1 MKVNDQKAGQI
12 VPLAA
17 QRAASSSEKAPTSA
31 TEPTEKVSV
40 SSSSDAVA
48 LRAAEGAAA
57 ASRAQR
63 VQEIISAVKN
73 GQYYPSPQ
81 QIANQ
86 LVSEAEIEA
95 KLRAL
100 LG

>member
-1 MKVNDQKAGQI
+1 MKVTDQKSGQI

-17 QRAASSSEKAPTSA
+17 QRAAAPTQKAEAS
-31 TEPTEKVSV
+31 EGPKEKVSV
-40 SSSSDAVA
+40 SKVA
-48 LRAAEGAAA
+48 EVDLASAQSIAAT
-57 ASRAQR
+57 SRAQR
-63 VQEIISAVKN
+63 VQDVIAAVKS

-86 LVSEAEIEA
+86 LVSQAEIEA

-100 LG
+100 LQ

>member
-1 MKVNDQKAGQI
+1 MKVIDQKAGQI

-17 QRAASSSEKAPTSA
+17 QRAAAPPEKAEAPG
-31 TEPTEKVSV
+31 PKEKVSV
-40 SSSSDAVA
+40 SKTAAVDLTSAQNIASS
-48 LRAAEGAAA
+48 
-57 ASRAQR
+57 SRAQR
-63 VQEIISAVKN
+63 VQDVIAAVKS

-86 LVSEAEIEA
+86 LVSQAEIEA

-100 LG
+100 LK

>member
-17 QRAASSSEKAPTSA
+17 QRAAAPAEKAEASSGPK
-31 TEPTEKVSV
+31 EKVSV
-40 SSSSDAVA
+40 TKAEASVD
-48 LRAAEGAAA
+48 LPAAQATGA

-63 VQEIISAVKN
+63 VQEVINAVKN

-95 KLRAL
+95 RLRAL
-100 LG
+100 FQ

>member
-1 MKVNDQKAGQI
+1 MKVTDQKAGQI

-17 QRAASSSEKAPTSA
+17 QRAAAPAQKAEASEGPK
-31 TEPTEKVSV
+31 EKVSV
-40 SSSSDAVA
+40 SKAPSVDLSAAQNVASS
-48 LRAAEGAAA
+48 G
-57 ASRAQR
+57 RAQR
-63 VQEIISAVKN
+63 VQDVIAAVKS

-86 LVSEAEIEA
+86 LVSQAELEA

-100 LG
+100 LQ

>member
-1 MKVNDQKAGQI
+1 MKVIDQKAGQI

-17 QRAASSSEKAPTSA
+17 QRAAAPAQKAEASEGPK
-31 TEPTEKVSV
+31 EKVSV
-40 SSSSDAVA
+40 SKAPDIDLS
-48 LRAAEGAAA
+48 AAQSAATA
-57 ASRAQR
+57 GRAQR
-63 VQEIISAVKN
+63 VQDVIAAVKS

-86 LVSEAEIEA
+86 LVSQAELEA

-100 LG
+100 LQ

>member
-1 MKVNDQKAGQI
+1 MKVTDQQSGQI

-17 QRAASSSEKAPTSA
+17 QRAAAPTEKSEA
-31 TEPTEKVSV
+31 VEGPKEKVSV
-40 SSSSDAVA
+40 SKPEFDLS
-48 LRAAEGAAA
+48 AAQNIAAS
-57 ASRAQR
+57 SRAQR
-63 VQEIISAVKN
+63 VQDVIAAVKS

-86 LVSEAEIEA
+86 LVSQAEIEA

-100 LG
+100 LQ

>member
-17 QRAASSSEKAPTSA
+17 QRAAPAEKAEASSGPK
-31 TEPTEKVSV
+31 EKVSV
-40 SSSSDAVA
+40 TKAETHID
-48 LRAAEGAAA
+48 LPAAQAIGS

-63 VQEIISAVKN
+63 VQQVINAVKN
-73 GQYYPSPQ
+73 GQYYPSPH
-81 QIANQ
+81 QIATQ

-95 KLRAL
+95 RLRAL
-100 LG
+100 FQ

>member
-1 MKVNDQKAGQI
+1 MKVNDPKLSQL

-17 QRAASSSEKAPTSA
+17 QKAAEGSEKSEVKGPK
-31 TEPTEKVSV
+31 ERVSV
-40 SSSSDAVA
+40 SAPPEIDVA
-48 LRAAEGAAA
+48 STAAAAA

-63 VQEIISAVKN
+63 VQEVIAAVKS

-95 KLRAL
+95 RLRAIL
-100 LG
+100 Q

>member
-1 MKVNDQKAGQI
+1 MKVTDQKAGQI

-17 QRAASSSEKAPTSA
+17 QRAAAPAQKAEASEGPK
-31 TEPTEKVSV
+31 EKVSV
-40 SSSSDAVA
+40 SKGPELDLASAQNVASSN
-48 LRAAEGAAA
+48 
-57 ASRAQR
+57 RAQR
-63 VQEIISAVKN
+63 VQEVINAVKN

-86 LVSEAEIEA
+86 LVSQAEIEA

-100 LG
+100 LQ